1 MKTLITRP
9 ITGSIKAD
17 RSAISHGDGKGTT
30 ISWETNDPC
39 GAELRVVIAKEEKK
53 LVAKGHRGSVQLSWV
68 TGSHSFRFELYSVSQ
83 PERCLACTDVP
94 KDDYSLEADISQLAS
109 IAKAHGINVPQL
121 ARFIAKAA
129 PLCVRSTRYP
139 EFFRLWEQS
148 GVHVSPVHFYQPT
161 PDTRTLSE
169 GLWNRKSDLPGV
181 EMNDAVQLNLLRT
194 CFPRFRQE
202 YEKFP
207 TTSDDS
213 DQVSLT
219 NGRFDGTDALV
230 GYCMVRHFKPRTI
243 IEVGSGYSSL
253 ICGRAAAMNG
263 DSALVCIEP
272 FPLDFLLQG
281 FPGFRSLIQKNVQDV
296 EIEFFSQLDSGDI
309 LFLDSSHTVKI
320 GGDVNYLFLEV
331 LPRLKPGVIV
341 HVHDI
346 FFPFDYPRD
355 WVLNECRFWAEQY
368 LLQAFLAFN
377 SDFEVLLCNSYL
389 AHSYLEEFKA
399 TFSHSPWW
407 GGGSFWMRR
416 RLIRRIG
423 STLSHKHASSGVAG
437 ENDKKPVL

>member
-1 MKTLITRP
+1 
-9 ITGSIKAD
+9 
-17 RSAISHGDGKGTT
+17 
-30 ISWETNDPC
+30 
-39 GAELRVVIAKEEKK
+39 
-53 LVAKGHRGSVQLSWV
+53 
-68 TGSHSFRFELYSVSQ
+68 
-83 PERCLACTDVP
+83 
-94 KDDYSLEADISQLAS
+94 
-109 IAKAHGINVPQL
+109 
-121 ARFIAKAA
+121 
-129 PLCVRSTRYP
+129 
-139 EFFRLWEQS
+139 
-148 GVHVSPVHFYQPT
+148 
-161 PDTRTLSE
+161 
-169 GLWNRKSDLPGV
+169 
-181 EMNDAVQLNLLRT
+181 
-194 CFPRFRQE
+194 
-202 YEKFP
+202 
-207 TTSDDS
+207 
-213 DQVSLT
+213 
-219 NGRFDGTDALV
+219 
-230 GYCMVRHFKPRTI
+230 MVRHFKPRTI

-281 FPGFRSLIQKNVQDV
+281 FPGFRSLIQKNVQNV

-355 WVLNECRFWAEQY
+355 WVLNKCRFWTEQY